1 MEPHAPSILVVD
13 DMPANLN
20 LLCGMLKERGYRV
33 RPVPSG
39 DLALQAAWS
48 DPPDLVLLD
57 IGMPEMDGYTVCSRL
72 KADARSAQIPVI
84 FLTAHT
90 DTSEKVKAFAVGG
103 VDYVT
108 KPYQIDEVHARVA
121 THLELRRQRQ
131 ELEESYQRLR
141 ELEKLRD
148 DLVHMVVHDMRSPL
162 TALITGLDLLAL
174 EVAELLP
181 PLAAEDLRHSIRA
194 AKAVNAMANE
204 LLDVSRLEQGRL
216 PIEKTPTD
224 LVTVAADVRAKLAG
238 MDAARPIDVSGP
250 GPVLCNC
257 DGALVRRVM
266 ENLLSNAIKHTPSG
280 SEVRIRLAADG
291 HRVRVTVHD
300 AGAGVPPEAR
310 ARIFEKFG
318 AIAARKESKYHSAGL
333 GLAFCKLAVEAHGG
347 TIGVDPAEP
356 QGSVFWFEL
365 PET

>member
-1 MEPHAPSILVVD
+1 MEPRAPSILVVD
-13 DMPANLN
+13 DTPANLS
-20 LLCGMLKERGYRV
+20 LLCGMLKERGYRA

-57 IGMPEMDGYTVCSRL
+57 IGMPEMDGFVVCSRL
-72 KADARSAQIPVI
+72 KADARSAQITVI

-90 DTSEKVKAFAVGG
+90 ETSQKVRAFAVGG

-108 KPYQIDEVHARVA
+108 KPFQIEEVHARVA
-121 THLELRRQRQ
+121 THLELRRQRR
-131 ELEESYQRLR
+131 ELEESYARLR
-141 ELEKLRD
+141 EMEKLRD

-162 TALITGLDLLAL
+162 TALIMTLDLLATD
-174 EVAELLP
+174 VAELLP
-181 PLAAEDLRHSIRA
+181 PLAAEDLRAAIRS
-194 AKAVNAMANE
+194 AKAVSVMANQ

-216 PIEKTPTD
+216 PLEKQPTD
-224 LVTVAADVRAKLAG
+224 LLKVAAVVRANLAG
-238 MDAARPIDVSGP
+238 MDAARPIEVSGP

-257 DGALVRRVM
+257 DGALVQRVM

-280 SEVRIRLAADG
+280 GQVRIRLAADG
-291 HRVRVTVHD
+291 DRVRVAVQD
-300 AGAGVPPEAR
+300 SGAGVPPEAR

-318 AIAARKESKYHSAGL
+318 AVAARKESKYHSAGL
-333 GLAFCKLAVEAHGG
+333 GLAFCKLAVAAHGG
-347 TIGVDPAEP
+347 TIGIDDAEP

-365 PET
+365 PAE